1 MHGSRFCLVERQILI
16 GKRLYGLKIL
26 REEKGISLY
35 PALDDLRSLFAG
47 DVERLFG
54 LVILQNRKLTVSQRR
69 ELLLSRR
76 VGVNNG
82 LSGPGTEESPSEDGP
97 PTWPPDKR
105 PEPGVQKKDTAPETT
120 AENHRLLSFSY
131 SLLTPFSMKSK
142 TFFLFPLN
150 WRPQEDPAAVPVS
163 V

>member
-1 MHGSRFCLVERQILI
+1 MEPPRIKRYGLIIHGSRFCLVERQILI

-82 LSGPGTEESPSEDGP
+82 LSGPGQRIAHQRMGRRHGRRISGLNPGC
-97 PTWPPDKR
+97 KR
-105 PEPGVQKKDTAPETT
+105 KTQRQKQQQKTT
-120 AENHRLLSFSY
+120 GY
-131 SLLTPFSMKSK
+131 SLFHILSLP
-142 TFFLFPLN
+142 LF
-150 WRPQEDPAAVPVS
+150 Q
-163 V
+163 